1 MDVADEHLAEL
12 MKDMKRLT
20 ALEYEIEEKR
30 KMDEVIRERLMAEF
44 ATLSNDIRQAK
55 TALKFVKDQVERLHC
70 LLQP

>member
-12 MKDMKRLT
+12 IKDMNRLT

-44 ATLSNDIRQAK
+44 ATVSNDIRQAK
-55 TALKFVKDQVERLHC
+55 TALKFVKDQVALVHY
-70 LLQP
+70 LLLL